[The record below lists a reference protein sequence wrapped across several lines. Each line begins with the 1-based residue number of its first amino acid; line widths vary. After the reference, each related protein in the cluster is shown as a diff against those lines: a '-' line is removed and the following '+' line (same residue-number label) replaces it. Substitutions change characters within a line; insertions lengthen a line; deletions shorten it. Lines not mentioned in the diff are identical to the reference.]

1 MAVSD
6 DGTAIAGV
14 TVNANFEQ
22 LAVRWVGSNPNTVSY
37 WMADPAED
45 E

>member
-1 MAVSD
+1 MD
-6 DGTAIAGV
+6 YW
-14 TVNANFEQ
+14 VNAERMSTRD
-22 LAVRWVGSNPNTVSY
+22 AARRWVGSNPNTVSY